1 MVEKRDV
8 NQRPRILVV
17 DDEELIVT
25 VIGRMLAADFDVTA
39 TTHAEEAL
47 RRVRAGERFDAV
59 VCDLMMPEMSG
70 MALFEELQ
78 HEAPGLATRT
88 VFLSG
93 GVFKPEVR
101 DFLDRVPNECLDK
114 PFDAAGL
121 RATLRRVL
129 ALPVARGGLAS
140 HL

>member
-1 MVEKRDV
+1 MAEKRAA
-8 NQRPRILVV
+8 NQRPRILVI

-25 VIGRMLAADFDVTA
+25 VIGRMLQAEFEVTA
-39 TTHAEEAL
+39 TTQAEEAL
-47 RRVRAGERFDAV
+47 RLVRNGEPFDAV

-78 HEAPGLATRT
+78 HDAPGLAART

-101 DFLDRVPNECLDK
+101 DFLERVPNECLDK

-129 ALPVARGGLAS
+129 ALPVARTGVSPHA
-140 HL
+140 